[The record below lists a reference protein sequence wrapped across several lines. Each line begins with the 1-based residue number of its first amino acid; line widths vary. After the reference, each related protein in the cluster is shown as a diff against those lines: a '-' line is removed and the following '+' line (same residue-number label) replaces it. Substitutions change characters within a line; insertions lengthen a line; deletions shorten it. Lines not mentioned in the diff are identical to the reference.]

1 MAAPIQRLDPP
12 RDESSARRFY
22 LPELDGLRFFAF
34 LSVFIGHVCLHFKVP
49 SRHYPAGYGVELFF
63 TLSAYLLTELM
74 LREKECDRLGGLDI
88 RAFYIRRILRIW
100 PLYFGFLFG
109 VLCFVL
115 VHPIPGVSLASL
127 AVFAMFLGDFPLAPP
142 TSLLVVSLWSISLE
156 EQFYLLWPHVMRRL
170 TRGRVVAAGATL
182 WLLTIVIRWWIFTS
196 GHGVFWLTVITR
208 FDSLACGVL
217 IVGLRPKGRHVLWLV
232 GATCWIVA
240 TAYIFS
246 THPNPFIMTIA
257 YAVVAAGC
265 GAFLLGSIGAN
276 WMRNEALVYLGRIS
290 YGLYIFH
297 GGALL
302 CVYSLLGP
310 QASWV
315 GWILCPLLALVLT
328 IAVAAASY
336 SWLESPFL
344 RLKQRFQ
351 HVLSA
356 AATT

>member
-1 MAAPIQRLDPP
+1 M
-12 RDESSARRFY
+12 
-22 LPELDGLRFFAF
+22 RFFAF
-34 LSVFIGHVCLHFKVP
+34 LSVFIGHVCLYFKVP

-74 LREKECDRLGGLDI
+74 LREKEGDSLGRLDI
-88 RAFYIRRILRIW
+88 KAFYIRRILRIW
-100 PLYFGFLFG
+100 PLYFGFLFA

-115 VHPIPGVSLASL
+115 SHSIPGVPLGSL

-170 TRGRVVAAGATL
+170 TRRRVVAAGATL
-182 WLLTIVIRWWIFTS
+182 WLLTIVIRWWIFMS
-196 GHGVFWLTVITR
+196 GHGVFWLIVITR

-217 IVGLRPKGRHVLWLV
+217 IVGLRPRSGPILWFV
-232 GATCWIVA
+232 GAACWIVA

-246 THPNPFIMTIA
+246 PHPNPFLMTLA
-257 YAVVAAGC
+257 YALVAVGC

-276 WMRNEALVYLGRIS
+276 WMRNRALVYLGRIS

-302 CVYSLLGP
+302 CVYSLFDP
-310 QASWV
+310 QAAWI
-315 GWILCPLLALVLT
+315 GWTVCPLVALALT
-328 IAVAAASY
+328 IAIAAASY
-336 SWLESPFL
+336 RWLESPFL